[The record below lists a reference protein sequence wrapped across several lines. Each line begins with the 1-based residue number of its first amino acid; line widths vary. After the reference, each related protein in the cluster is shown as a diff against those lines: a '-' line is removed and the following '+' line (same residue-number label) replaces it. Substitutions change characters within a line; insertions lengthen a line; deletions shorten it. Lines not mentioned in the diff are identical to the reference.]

1 MGYLTAKQFS
11 EKWGISER
19 RVIKLCIENRING
32 AIKNGRR
39 WSIPEDTLK
48 PSDKRSGI
56 SKYIKT
62 KKTVAI
68 VNINKQ
74 IGDFLVPL
82 LEKEGYTITAIYE
95 KNKKINIKKE
105 NELHLLEMDFSNT
118 KNILETIGNTEK
130 YYDSMVFL
138 QSEKIGKNSELIIRE
153 FSKKMNCTSSIVLV
167 NNVSDI
173 KQKLEQKL
181 AKEFKEEIGLRIN
194 AVNLDVPVTG
204 ELLINY
210 KEIAIDIATMVT
222 DYKNTTGNSITTD
235 GDYIEF
241 DKTGKT
247 KSFYTGKFYKVLDY
261 YFKSLNKDSYLW
273 CASTMMEDEW
283 TEEPAEM
290 NFRVSNLEAA
300 NRGAKI
306 DRIFI
311 FSKSKI
317 KEFKN
322 NKTLK
327 IYMQSNINTFFVDYD
342 EIMKKNPK
350 LLEIVGNGWD
360 GIDKNSLIRDLPA
373 GNKERGYVSIN
384 REEVEEAYNCFQELK
399 KYSKDLKEVLKK

>member
-1 MGYLTAKQFS
+1 MGYLTAKHFS

-68 VNINKQ
+68 VNINEQ
-74 IGDFLVPL
+74 IGEFLVPI
-82 LEKEGYTITAIYE
+82 LEKEGYTITIIHE
-95 KNKKINIKKE
+95 KSKKIDINKE
-105 NELHLLEMDFSNT
+105 NELRILETNFNNT
-118 KNILETIGNTEK
+118 KSILETIEKTEK
-130 YYDSMVFL
+130 YYDSVVFL
-138 QSEKIGKNSELIIRE
+138 ESEKIGKNSELIIRE

-194 AVNLDVPVTG
+194 AVNLDIPVTG
-204 ELLINY
+204 ELLVNY
-210 KEIAIDIATMVT
+210 KEIAVDIATMVT

-247 KSFYTGKFYKVLDY
+247 KPFCTGKFYKVLDY

-290 NFRVSNLEAA
+290 NFRVSNLDAA

-317 KEFKN
+317 KEFRN

-327 IYMQSNINTFFVDYD
+327 IYMQSNINTLFVDYD
-342 EIMKKNPK
+342 EIMEKNPK

-360 GIDKNSLIRDLPA
+360 GIDENTLILDLPA
-373 GNKERGYVSIN
+373 GNKERGYVSTN

>member
-19 RVIKLCIENRING
+19 RVIKLCMENRING

-74 IGDFLVPL
+74 IGEFLVPL
-82 LEKEGYTITAIYE
+82 LEKEGYAITIIYE
-95 KNKKINIKKE
+95 KNKKININKE
-105 NELHLLEMDFSNT
+105 YELR
-118 KNILETIGNTEK
+118 ILETNFNNTKSVLETIEKTEK

-138 QSEKIGKNSELIIRE
+138 ESEKIEKNGELIIRE

-194 AVNLDVPVTG
+194 AVNLDIPVTG
-204 ELLINY
+204 ELLVNY

-247 KSFYTGKFYKVLDY
+247 KPLCTGKFYKVLDY

-317 KEFKN
+317 KEFRN

-327 IYMQSNINTFFVDYD
+327 IYMQSNMNTLFVDYD

-350 LLEIVGNGWD
+350 LIEIVGNGWD
-360 GIDKNSLIRDLPA
+360 GIDKHTLILDLPA

-399 KYSKDLKEVLKK
+399 KYSKDLKKVLKN

>member
-1 MGYLTAKQFS
+1 MGYLTVKQFS

-19 RVIKLCIENRING
+19 RIIKLCMENRING
-32 AIKNGRR
+32 AVKNGRR

-48 PSDKRSGI
+48 PYDNRTNI
-56 SKYIKT
+56 SEYVKT
-62 KKTVAI
+62 KKTVAVI
-68 VNINKQ
+68 NIDTD
-74 IGDFLVPL
+74 IGYHLISL
-82 LEKEGYTITAIYE
+82 LKKEGYSITGICEKIEKVNAKNVPDLQLIKTDYSNIDNIFKAIE
-95 KNKKINIKKE
+95 K
-105 NELHLLEMDFSNT
+105 
-118 KNILETIGNTEK
+118 TEK
-130 YYDSMVFL
+130 YYDSLIFIE
-138 QSEKIGKNSELIIRE
+138 SEKLGKSSELIIRE

-167 NNVSDI
+167 NNYGDV
-173 KQKLEQKL
+173 KEKLEQKL
-181 AKEFKEEIGLRIN
+181 SKEFKQEIGLRIN
-194 AVNLDVPVTG
+194 AVNLDIPTTG
-204 ELLINY
+204 NLLINY
-210 KEIAIDIATMVT
+210 KEIATDIVNMATK
-222 DYKNTTGNSITTD
+222 YKNTTGNSITTD

-241 DKTGKT
+241 DKNGKT
-247 KSFYTGKFYKVLDY
+247 KSFGAGEFYRVLDY

-290 NFRVSNLEAA
+290 NFRVSNLDAA

-327 IYMQSNINTFFVDYD
+327 IYMQSNINTLFVDYD

-350 LLEIVGNGWD
+350 LIDIVGNGWD
-360 GIDKNSLIRDLPA
+360 GIDKNTLILDLPA

-384 REEVEEAYNCFQELK
+384 RKEVEEAYNCFRELK
-399 KYSKDLKEVLKK
+399 KYSKDLKEVLKS

>member
-317 KEFKN
+317 TEFKN

>member
-1 MGYLTAKQFS
+1 MGYLTVKQFS

-19 RVIKLCIENRING
+19 RIIKLCMENRISG
-32 AIKNGRR
+32 AVKNGRR

-48 PSDKRSGI
+48 PYDNRTNI
-56 SKYIKT
+56 SEYVKT
-62 KKTVAI
+62 KKTVAVI
-68 VNINKQ
+68 NIDTD
-74 IGDFLVPL
+74 IGYHLISL
-82 LEKEGYTITAIYE
+82 LKKEGYSITGICKE
-95 KNKKINIKKE
+95 VENINVKSIPDLQLIKTDYSNIDNIFKTIKK
-105 NELHLLEMDFSNT
+105 
-118 KNILETIGNTEK
+118 TEK
-130 YYDSMVFL
+130 YYDSLIFIE
-138 QSEKIGKNSELIIRE
+138 SEKLGKNSELIIRE

-167 NNVSDI
+167 NNSSDV
-173 KQKLEQKL
+173 KEKLEQKL
-181 AKEFKEEIGLRIN
+181 SKEFKQEIGLRIN
-194 AVNLDVPVTG
+194 AVNLDIPTTG
-204 ELLINY
+204 NLLINY
-210 KEIAIDIATMVT
+210 KEIATDIVNMATK
-222 DYKNTTGNSITTD
+222 YKNTTGNSITTD

-241 DKTGKT
+241 DKNGKT
-247 KSFYTGKFYKVLDY
+247 KSFGAGEFYRVLDY

-290 NFRVSNLEAA
+290 NFRVANLDAA

-327 IYMQSNINTFFVDYD
+327 IYMQSNINTLFVDYD

-350 LLEIVGNGWD
+350 LIEMVGNGWD
-360 GIDKNSLIRDLPA
+360 GIDKNTLILDLPA

-384 REEVEEAYNCFQELK
+384 RKEVEEAYNCFQELK
-399 KYSKDLKEVLKK
+399 KYSKDLKEVLKS